1 MRPYVAVVMVSHKDI
16 ITGLFISFMEPVT
29 HFISLRGLFFIRFS
43 LYFIR
48 LWIELIRDFFSI
60 SWINLQSWTDTPYF
74 HGQAHPIFHVK
85 WRTISIFQQFFAS
98 INNIFIL
105 GERLGTRL

>member
-48 LWIELIRDFFSI
+48 LWIELIPDFLASRGLIYNHGHTLF
-60 SWINLQSWTDTPYF
+60 SWTDTPYF
-74 HGQAHPIFHVK
+74 SCEMAHYFYFSAVFCK
-85 WRTISIFQQFFAS
+85 YQQHFYF
-98 INNIFIL
+98 
-105 GERLGTRL
+105 GGKTGD